1 MMPRSSAVRPIVYIL
16 RLVIASLS
24 PQEAKET
31 KRNDFEKTLD
41 CIRRTSEPDSCL
53 LVRTSFIGCSSK
65 LRLVVAYRGIN
76 YDTMLLTRSVT
87 GEWHNL

>member
-1 MMPRSSAVRPIVYIL
+1 
-16 RLVIASLS
+16 LVIASLS
-24 PQEAKET
+24 PQDAKET
-31 KRNDFEKTLD
+31 KRNGRDTSAQVWNFAKTLD

-53 LVRTSFIGCSSK
+53 LVRTIFIGCSSK

-87 GEWHNL
+87 GEWDNL